1 MSVEESIKVA
11 EKGTHSRTLL
21 VVHDRDGLRHADIS
35 DLVKIS
41 KESFVRHFF
50 GKSEFVLCVVDRSCE
65 EVAKGLSTLDRQIVG
80 PLRDFNAYLPHLSKC
95 IRDVTPDFY
104 NLAIELPKPVPK
116 IAPEIRA
123 NSSAV
128 SRLVH
133 LGPNK

>member
-1 MSVEESIKVA
+1 MSVKESIKVA
-11 EKGTHSRTLL
+11 EKRTHSRTLL
-21 VVHDRDGLRHADIS
+21 VDHDRDSLRYADIS

-50 GKSEFVLCVVDRSCE
+50 GKSEFVRCVVDRSRE
-65 EVAKGLSTLDRQIVG
+65 ESVKGVSTLDPRIVG
-80 PLRDFNAYLPHLSKC
+80 PLRDFDAYVPHLSKC

-104 NLAIELPKPVPK
+104 NLAIELPKP
-116 IAPEIRA
+116 APEIAPDIRE

-128 SRLVH
+128 SRLAH